1 MYYQWI
7 LLFIQRLNLFKVAE
21 RSQDESI
28 DPCHSRSKRW
38 SSCRKEVVLWQN
50 AVWTVL
56 AGMQGGSD
64 VVTGGWSTTIKFER
78 IRVLVNLEM
87 RRVPIGYALLRG

>member
-1 MYYQWI
+1 MDTAFHPKAEPFQSDRTI
-7 LLFIQRLNLFKVAE
+7 AGRVHRSLSFKVEEMVVLQDGDRLVAE
-21 RSQDESI
+21 R
-28 DPCHSRSKRW
+28 R
-38 SSCRKEVVLWQN
+38 LG
-50 AVWTVL
+50 TVL

>member
-1 MYYQWI
+1 M
-7 LLFIQRLNLFKVAE
+7 
-21 RSQDESI
+21 
-28 DPCHSRSKRW
+28 
-38 SSCRKEVVLWQN
+38 WQN